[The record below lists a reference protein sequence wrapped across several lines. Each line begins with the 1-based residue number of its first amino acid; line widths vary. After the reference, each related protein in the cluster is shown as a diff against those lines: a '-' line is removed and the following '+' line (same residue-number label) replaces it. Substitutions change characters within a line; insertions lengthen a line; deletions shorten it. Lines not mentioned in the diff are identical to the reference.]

1 MKKVKIM
8 NLFLSILFLAAC
20 SKNDAPSNS
29 STTEPTE
36 IAIESSIPEVL
47 EPTTT
52 FENGILTTPEFEL
65 KIKSSK
71 IIKSPAEDNFGLYV
85 EYELTNFLT
94 STIIPIE
101 IAEKNLLFQQITDSS
116 IVDLSN
122 RYHFL
127 DAFGNSDDVNSYNEQ
142 VKIDND
148 SWNELLPSKTVTFFE
163 AYEIIDDSKEVEISV
178 LIDGEKFDSYKI
190 NLNDL
195 EKVTIENEMAIE
207 PEQVF
212 EEAPIV
218 NNEADVNARFHE
230 AIAKGMSEVDA
241 YNHANGTNL
250 TEAEYYGYDDD
261 YDAVD
266 EAQQFAEDFEDEH
279 GRKPS
284 SGETQLEW
292 LEINGLLE

>member
-1 MKKVKIM
+1 M
-8 NLFLSILFLAAC
+8 LFLAAC
-20 SKNDAPSNS
+20 SKNDASTNS
-29 STTEPTE
+29 STTESTE
-36 IAIESSIPEVL
+36 ITTDYSTSEVL

-52 FENGILTTPEFEL
+52 FENGVLTTPEFEL

-94 STIIPIE
+94 RTIIPIE
-101 IAEKNLLFQQITDSS
+101 IAEKKLLFQQITDSS

-127 DAFGNSDDVNSYNEQ
+127 DAFGNSDDVDSYNAQ

-148 SWNELLPSKTVTFFE
+148 SWNELLPSKTVTFFT
-163 AYEIIDDSKEVEISV
+163 AYEIIDDSKEVEISAV
-178 LIDGEKFDSYKI
+178 IDGEEFNSYKI
-190 NLNDL
+190 NLNNLD
-195 EKVTIENEMAIE
+195 KVIIENEVVIE
-207 PEQVF
+207 PESIF
-212 EEAPIV
+212 EEV
-218 NNEADVNARFHE
+218 STTNNEVDVNARFHE
-230 AIAKGMSEVDA
+230 AIAQGMSEVDA

-250 TEAEYYGYDDD
+250 TKAEYYGYDDH
-261 YDAVD
+261 DAVN

-292 LEINGLLE
+292 LEENGLLE